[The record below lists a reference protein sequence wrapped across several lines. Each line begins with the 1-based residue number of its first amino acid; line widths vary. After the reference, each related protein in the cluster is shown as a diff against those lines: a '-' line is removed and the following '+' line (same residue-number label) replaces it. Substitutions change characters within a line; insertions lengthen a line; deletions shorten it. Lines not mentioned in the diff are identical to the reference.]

1 MTVLE
6 CLYYLCSM
14 LCTILVSEWTY
25 HWLVKDKQRYIVAGI
40 IYFTGF
46 VVRFVELETLF
57 PLFVIPL
64 VGSWIA
70 WYIICEGK
78 FRDKIFKMLGIY
90 FVLCASEALIH
101 VAIETVS
108 ASFISEK
115 WIALVS
121 VMLLMGI
128 FAIITKQ
135 KWYQNIIDYMKV
147 LSRWKSVLILC
158 IIITGTLAIAFAGV
172 IEDIIE
178 SAEIVTIFRTIMAII
193 MCTVAIMIL
202 WLIIESYEKKYYL
215 DQNALKEEY
224 IQIQKDY
231 YKTIYEKEKEM
242 RSFRH
247 DIASHLGL
255 LKTLMEREESEKA
268 KEYLENIYNEFE
280 SASFQKIYVGDD
292 LLDAIIS
299 MMNKQA
305 VEKGISLEVTGKI
318 ENARDNDI
326 YELCTIF
333 TNAISNAIEACIS
346 VKSKGPIIIKVL
358 EHNKRLFLTIENPA
372 TQEMYRNVLQEETSK
387 TNKNNHGY
395 GVLNIRR
402 AVSRLQGSMEYH
414 FEEEKIILEIAV

>member
-14 LCTILVSEWTY
+14 LCTILVSEWTF
-25 HWLVKDKQRYIVAGI
+25 HWLVKDKKRYIVAGI

-46 VVRFVELETLF
+46 MIYFVDAETLF
-57 PLFVIPL
+57 PLFIIYY
-64 VGSWIA
+64 VGEFIA
-70 WYIICEGK
+70 WSIISKGD
-78 FRDKIFKMLGIY
+78 FWRKIFKMLGVY
-90 FVLCASEALIH
+90 YVLCGLEALMQ
-101 VAIETVS
+101 VAIETIL
-108 ASFISEK
+108 ISVLSEE
-115 WIALVS
+115 WIELIS
-121 VMLLMGI
+121 IFLLTGVC
-128 FAIITKQ
+128 AIVTKQ
-135 KWYQNIIDYMKV
+135 KWYQNIIDYMQV
-147 LSRWKSVLILC
+147 LSRWKAVLILC
-158 IIITGTLAIAFAGV
+158 IIVTGTLAIAFAGV
-172 IEDIIE
+172 IEDTIE

-247 DIASHLGL
+247 DIAGHLGL
-255 LKTLMEREESEKA
+255 LKTLMERDESEKA
-268 KEYLENIYNEFE
+268 KAYLENIYNEFE

-305 VEKGISLEVTGKI
+305 MEKEIRLEVTGKI

-333 TNAISNAIEACIS
+333 TNAISNAIEACIKM
-346 VKSKGPIIIKVL
+346 KSKGPIIIKVL
-358 EHNKRLFLTIENPA
+358 EHNKRLFVTFENPA
-372 TQEMYRNVLQEETSK
+372 TEEMYRNVLQEETSK
-387 TNKNNHGY
+387 ANKNNHGY
-395 GVLNIRR
+395 GVLNIKC
-402 AVSRLQGSMEYH
+402 AVSRLQGSMEYR
-414 FEEEKIILEIAV
+414 FDEEKIILEIAV